1 MQDAAG
7 ALSTSVGKKIL
18 RAVTGAALVLFVIG
32 HMVGNLKV
40 FFGKEN
46 FDHYARGL
54 RTFGDPFLGYGQ
66 FLWIARIGLLAA
78 LAVHMVMAWQTW
90 RMSRAARPIGYH
102 TTASINFSHA
112 SRTMRWGG
120 VAILAFVVYHLLHL
134 TTGTVHPEFSHDS
147 AYANVVAAFRRPA
160 VSVAYVLAMIPL
172 GLHLYHGIW
181 SACQTL
187 DLNGPRISALRRP
200 VAAAIALVVVLGFIA
215 VPLAVLGG
223 LVR

>member
-1 MQDAAG
+1 MQDAVG

-18 RAVTGAALVLFVIG
+18 MAVTGVALVVFVIG

-40 FFGKEN
+40 FFGQES
-46 FDHYARGL
+46 FDHYAHGL
-54 RTFGDPFLGYGQ
+54 RTFGEPFLGYGQ
-66 FLWIARIGLLAA
+66 FLWIARIGLLFAVT
-78 LAVHMVMAWQTW
+78 VHMVMAWQTW
-90 RMSRAARPIGYH
+90 RMSRAARPVGYH
-102 TTASINFSHA
+102 TSASIGFSHA

-134 TTGTVHPEFSHDS
+134 TTGTVHPAFGESP
-147 AYANVVAAFRRPA
+147 YANVVTAFQRPV

-187 DLNGPRISALRRP
+187 DLNGPRIAALRRP
-200 VAAAIALVVVLGFIA
+200 VAAAIALVVFIGFIA